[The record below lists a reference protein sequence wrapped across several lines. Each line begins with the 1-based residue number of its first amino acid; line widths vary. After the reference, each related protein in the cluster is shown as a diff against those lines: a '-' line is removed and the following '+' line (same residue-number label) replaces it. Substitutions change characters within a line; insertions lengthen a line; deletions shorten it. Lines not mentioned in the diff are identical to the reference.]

1 MAKLLLGVVTLAL
14 SLYLALAISL
24 LVFQRRLIYPA
35 DPARHSPA
43 EAGLDTV
50 REVSLKT
57 ADGETL
63 VAWHAPARPGQPT
76 LLYFHGNGGTLL
88 VRADRIRRFVADGL
102 GVFMPAYRG
111 YSGSTG
117 SPSETALIA
126 DAKLAHDHLLG
137 MGLRPEDIVIYGESL
152 GTGVA
157 VQLAADRRSAGVVLD
172 APYASLL
179 DIAQRHYSFIPVKL
193 FLMDTFASIDH
204 ITRIDAPLLVI
215 HGTEDRVI
223 PLDSG
228 KTLYEAA
235 DQPKQ
240 MAVLRGAGHSDL
252 YAFGAMQ
259 ILRRFIDEHI
269 RQPVT
274 GSSR

>member
-88 VRADRIRRFVADGL
+88 ARADRIRRFLGDGL

-117 SPSETALIA
+117 SPSEAALIA

-157 VQLAADRRSAGVVLD
+157 VQLAADRRAAGVVLD
-172 APYASLL
+172 APYTSLL
-179 DIAQRHYSFIPVKL
+179 DIARLHYPFIPVKL
-193 FLMDTFASIDH
+193 FLLDTFASVDH
-204 ITRIDAPLLVI
+204 IKRIDAPLLVM

-223 PLDSG
+223 PLESG
-228 KTLYEAA
+228 KALYDAA
-235 DQPKQ
+235 NQPKQ

-259 ILRRFIDEHI
+259 ILRRFIDEQV
-269 RQPVT
+269 RQPVMT
-274 GSSR
+274 GR

>member
-1 MAKLLLGVVTLAL
+1 MAKLLLGVAILAL
-14 SLYLALAISL
+14 GVYLAAATALF
-24 LVFQRRLIYPA
+24 VFQRRLIYPA
-35 DPARHSPA
+35 DPTRHSPV

-63 VAWHAPARPGQPT
+63 VAWYAPAKPGQPT

-88 VRADRIRRFVADGL
+88 VRADRIRRFLAEGL

-126 DAKLAHDHLLG
+126 DAKLAYDHLLG
-137 MGLRPEDIVIYGESL
+137 IGPRPENIVIYGESL
-152 GTGVA
+152 GSGVA
-157 VQLAADRRSAGVVLD
+157 VQLAADRRSAAVVLD
-172 APYASLL
+172 APYTSLL
-179 DIAQRHYSFIPVKL
+179 DIARMHYGFIPVKS
-193 FLMDTFASIDH
+193 FLMDTFASIDY
-204 ITRIDAPLLVI
+204 ITRIDAPLLVM

-223 PLDSG
+223 PLESG
-228 KTLYEAA
+228 KALYEAA

-252 YAFGAMQ
+252 YAFGAMR
-259 ILRRFIDEHI
+259 IVRRFIDEHVP
-269 RQPVT
+269 QPAVM
-274 GSSR
+274 GR

>member
-1 MAKLLLGVVTLAL
+1 MAKLLFGVVIFVLGA
-14 SLYLALAISL
+14 YLVVAISL
-24 LVFQRRLIYPA
+24 FVFQRRLIYPA
-35 DPARHSPA
+35 DPTRHSPA

-50 REVSLKT
+50 QEVNLKA

-63 VAWHAPARPGQPT
+63 VAWYAPARPGQPT

-88 VRADRIRRFVADGL
+88 VRAERIRRFLGDGL

-117 SPSETALIA
+117 SPSEAALIA

-157 VQLAADRRSAGVVLD
+157 VQLAANRRSAGVVLD
-172 APYASLL
+172 APYTSLL
-179 DIAQRHYSFIPVKL
+179 DIARHHYRFIPVKF
-193 FLMDTFASIDH
+193 FLLDTFASIDY
-204 ITRIDAPLLVI
+204 ITRIDAPLLVM

-223 PLDSG
+223 PLEYG
-228 KTLYEAA
+228 KALYEAA

-259 ILRRFIDEHI
+259 IVRRFIDEHI
-269 RQPVT
+269 RQPAMT
-274 GSSR
+274 GR

>member
-1 MAKLLLGVVTLAL
+1 MAKLLLGVVILTLG
-14 SLYLALAISL
+14 LYLALAISL
-24 LVFQRRLIYPA
+24 FVFQRRLIYPA
-35 DPARHSPA
+35 DSARHSPA

-50 REVSLKT
+50 QEVSLKT

-76 LLYFHGNGGTLL
+76 HLYFHGNGGTLQ

-117 SPSETALIA
+117 SPSEAALIA

-157 VQLAADRRSAGVVLD
+157 VQLAADRQSAGVVLD

-179 DIAQRHYSFIPVKL
+179 DIAQRHYRFIPVKL

-204 ITRIDAPLLVI
+204 ITRIDVPLLVM

-223 PLDSG
+223 PLESG
-228 KTLYEAA
+228 KALYDAA

-240 MAVLRGAGHSDL
+240 MAVLEGAGHSDL

-269 RQPVT
+269 RQPVMT
-274 GSSR
+274 GR